1 MKRGLIYLLL
11 LCTSCQTFILRDGK
25 KHRQFAPAKDRTSG
39 KYDTNF
45 FVRRPFEVSDY
56 YSKTGLYQNKRIITS
71 ITGND
76 VKQLALT
83 KEKYYI
89 YFYNPTCPSTCE
101 SIKELEENLAKGEN
115 VLIISYREEYS
126 EINKRLI
133 GTKFAQYPYYVLAN
147 KKHAEVLLLKA
158 RDFIRDACTVCYDK
172 YKDEVAFAECLLI
185 QNGTIEAVMSK

>member
-1 MKRGLIYLLL
+1 MKRGLVYLLL

-39 KYDTNF
+39 KYDTSF
-45 FVRRPFEVSDY
+45 FVRKHFEVSDY
-56 YSKTGLYQNKRIITS
+56 FNKTAFYQNKRIIIS

-76 VKQLALT
+76 IKQLTLT

-101 SIKELEENLAKGEN
+101 SIKGLEEKLANGEN

-158 RDFIRDACTVCYDK
+158 RDFIKDACSPCYDK
-172 YKDEVAFAECLLI
+172 YKDEVAFAEYLLI
-185 QNGTIEAVMSK
+185 QNGAIEPVMIK